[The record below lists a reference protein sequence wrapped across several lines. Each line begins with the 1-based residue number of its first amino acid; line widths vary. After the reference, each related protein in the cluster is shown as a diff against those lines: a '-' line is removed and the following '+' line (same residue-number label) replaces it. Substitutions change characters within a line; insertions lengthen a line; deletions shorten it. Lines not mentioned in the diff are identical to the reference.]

1 MTVQL
6 PILLWTVIN
15 FCLLMLILHHFLFGP
30 MLSFMD
36 KRQEKIDRA
45 ARKKEEYDRAL
56 AEAEAA
62 LTAFRAEEE
71 RHLAEHI
78 QKEIADAKKNADDL
92 ITITHRK
99 QNQNLDLHVA
109 ELELE
114 SQEIE
119 KIMDTRLEE
128 LAKLYVST
136 LLS

>member
-1 MTVQL
+1 MTVQF

-15 FCLLMLILHHFLFGP
+15 FCLLMLILNHFLFKP
-30 MLSFMD
+30 MLAFMD
-36 KRQEKIDRA
+36 KRQEKIERA

-56 AEAEAA
+56 AEADTA
-62 LTAFRAEEE
+62 LAAFRAEEE

-78 QKEIADAKKNADDL
+78 QKEIADAKKDAEDL

-119 KIMDTRLEE
+119 KVMDTRLEE
-128 LAKLYVST
+128 LAELYVST

>member
-1 MTVQL
+1 
-6 PILLWTVIN
+6 
-15 FCLLMLILHHFLFGP
+15 MLILNHFLFGP

-56 AEAEAA
+56 AEADAA

-78 QKEIADAKKNADDL
+78 QKKIADAKKNAEDL

-114 SQEIE
+114 SKEIE
-119 KIMDTRLEE
+119 KVMDTRLEE
-128 LAKLYVST
+128 LAELYVST

>member
-6 PILLWTVIN
+6 PILLWTVIT
-15 FCLLMLILHHFLFGP
+15 FCLLMLILNHFLFRP
-30 MLSFMD
+30 MLAFMD

-45 ARKKEEYDRAL
+45 AHKKEEHARAL
-56 AEAEAA
+56 AQAEEALA
-62 LTAFRAEEE
+62 AFRAEEE
-71 RHLAEHI
+71 RHLADRIHT
-78 QKEIADAKKNADDL
+78 EIADARKNADAL
-92 ITITHRK
+92 LTITHRK

-114 SQEIE
+114 SKEIE
-119 KIMDTRLEE
+119 KVMDTRLEE

>member
-1 MTVQL
+1 MTVQF

-15 FCLLMLILHHFLFGP
+15 FCLLMLILNHFLFKP
-30 MLSFMD
+30 MLAFMD
-36 KRQEKIDRA
+36 KRQEKIERA

-56 AEAEAA
+56 AEANTA
-62 LTAFRAEEE
+62 LAAFRAEEE

-78 QKEIADAKKNADDL
+78 QKEIADAKKDAEDL

-114 SQEIE
+114 SQKIE
-119 KIMDTRLEE
+119 KVMDTRLEE
-128 LAKLYVST
+128 LAELYVST

>member
-1 MTVQL
+1 MTVQF

-15 FCLLMLILHHFLFGP
+15 FCLLMLILNHFLFKP
-30 MLSFMD
+30 MLAFMD
-36 KRQEKIDRA
+36 KRQEKIERA

-56 AEAEAA
+56 AEANTA
-62 LTAFRAEEE
+62 LAAFRAEEE

-78 QKEIADAKKNADDL
+78 QKEIADAKKDAEDL

-119 KIMDTRLEE
+119 KVMDTRLEE
-128 LAKLYVST
+128 LAELYVST

>member
-1 MTVQL
+1 MDGDLFL
-6 PILLWTVIN
+6 PADADPAPFPVPA
-15 FCLLMLILHHFLFGP
+15 HAFLYGQTAGK
-30 MLSFMD
+30 D
-36 KRQEKIDRA
+36 RQSRPE
-45 ARKKEEYDRAL
+45 KEEYDRAL
-56 AEAEAA
+56 ADADAV

-78 QKEIADAKKNADDL
+78 QKEIADAKKNAEEL

-114 SQEIE
+114 AKEIE
-119 KIMDTRLEE
+119 KVMDTRLEE
-128 LAKLYVST
+128 LAELYVST